1 MNHGNPQASISPIQ
15 AALASFIVDTRFE
28 DLPPDLVT
36 RMKWSLLDSL
46 GCGLHGSQTEWG
58 RIIAGHA
65 TAQGTGRARLWAS
78 SGDRRV
84 PPAAAALANGTM
96 IQSFELDDV
105 HFGSRSHPGS
115 VTVPVAM
122 AMVDDGV
129 AVSGRQLIEAMAV
142 GYELLVRV
150 GGCQGVSSF
159 NRGWHPTGTAGVF
172 AAAATASRL
181 LGLDASQTTHALGI
195 AGTMPAGI
203 MAAQF
208 GAMVK
213 RLFSGH
219 AAWAGLSATMLARSG
234 FTGITDI
241 FDVDFGGY
249 PKAVSDEISLDAL
262 TEGLGTRYEAGSI
275 GYKLYACVGT
285 NHTMLAAL
293 EDIVAREKPSWHDID
308 EIRIRTSEYQ
318 VLHSGWPYE
327 PSTVMAAQMN
337 MQYCAA
343 ALLIHGAVFV
353 EQFEPQLLAD
363 PDILALAG
371 RVKVI
376 TNTAQAH
383 KDRTAEVEVALQDG
397 RVLRAACSA
406 ARGHPANP
414 PDSGD
419 IERKFSRLAQGVLPL
434 DNIQRVIDIVASLE
448 TQNEL
453 TTLSALLSP
462 TIATRGN
469 ER

>member
-1 MNHGNPQASISPIQ
+1 MSHGSPAANSSPIQ
-15 AALASFIVDTRFE
+15 AALAAFIVDTRFE
-28 DLPPDLVT
+28 DLPTDLVA

-58 RIIAGHA
+58 RIIAGYA
-65 TAQGTGRARLWAS
+65 TAQGTGQARLWALH
-78 SGDRRV
+78 GGRRV

-96 IQSFELDDV
+96 VQSFELDDV

-115 VTVPVAM
+115 VTVPIAM
-122 AMVDDGV
+122 ALIDDGI
-129 AVSGRQLIEAMAV
+129 AVSGRELLTAMAV

-150 GGCQGVSSF
+150 GACQGVSSF

-181 LGLDASQTTHALGI
+181 LGLNAAQTVQALGV

-219 AAWAGLSATMLARSG
+219 AAWAGLTAAMLAREG
-234 FTGITDI
+234 FTGIPDI
-241 FDVDFGGY
+241 FEVDFGGY
-249 PKAVSDEISLDAL
+249 PKALSDEVSLDAL
-262 TEGLGTRYEAGSI
+262 TDGLGSRYEAASI

-293 EDIVAREKPSWHDID
+293 EDIVAREQPAWREIE

-353 EQFEPQLLAD
+353 EQFEPHLLAD
-363 PDILALAG
+363 PDILALAS

-376 TNTAQAH
+376 TNTAQDH
-383 KDRTAEVEVALQDG
+383 KDRTAEVEVVHRDG
-397 RVLRAACSA
+397 RRFTATCGA

-419 IERKFSRLAQGVLPL
+419 IERKFARLARSVLPA
-434 DNIQRVIDIVASLE
+434 DHVRQVIDIVSRIE
-448 TQNEL
+448 SMDQL
-453 TTLSALLSP
+453 TALSALLSP
-462 TIATRGN
+462 PLNTQGHAR
-469 ER
+469 